1 MPHRCLNPN
10 GSRAIELRA
19 VICDYRP
26 AGEQSTVEGLR
37 VAQERKTMSGGE
49 TGRRGLLPVL
59 MCSLLHEF
67 HGTGLQPTVREVD
80 FLCALL
86 GSSDWSKY

>member
-1 MPHRCLNPN
+1 
-10 GSRAIELRA
+10 
-19 VICDYRP
+19 
-26 AGEQSTVEGLR
+26 
-37 VAQERKTMSGGE
+37 MSGGE
-49 TGRRGLLPVL
+49 TGRRGLSSVL
-59 MCSLLHEF
+59 VCSLLHEF